1 MSKSIGKV
9 FGTGST
15 SPYGYETNY
24 TNYLRNYDTKNYDS
38 TLNNLTSQ
46 AVNMSQNLGTVLPAY
61 QFTVD
66 GSDAAQQ
73 RVEQATFNAYA
84 DQLVPQ
90 FAQQT
95 ADMQTNLIN
104 QGIGIGSEAYQRA
117 MGGLQASQNSALQQ
131 AAYQSVSAGQDAFRQ
146 SLENN
151 ISAADFS
158 NKARQN
164 YIDQI
169 LSLLQNSVSGYQNQ
183 QQLYNAN
190 AAVQNRIDTAKQQ
203 AWNNMLDTAKTA
215 KTVFGNVK

>member
-15 SPYGYETNY
+15 TPYGYETNY

-46 AVNMSQNLGTVLPAY
+46 ALNMSQNLGTVLPAY

-95 ADMQTNLIN
+95 ADMNGWFA
-104 QGIGIGSEAYQRA
+104 GI
-117 MGGLQASQNSALQQ
+117 
-131 AAYQSVSAGQDAFRQ
+131 
-146 SLENN
+146 
-151 ISAADFS
+151 
-158 NKARQN
+158 
-164 YIDQI
+164 
-169 LSLLQNSVSGYQNQ
+169 
-183 QQLYNAN
+183 
-190 AAVQNRIDTAKQQ
+190 AKQCFATGGVPECECRTRCVQ
-203 AWNNMLDTAKTA
+203 
-215 KTVFGNVK
+215 TVAGKQHFGSRF